1 MTLIN
6 EKVNDKFYLSDN
18 SALNGLMV
26 YYQNNISSF
35 PLSFYLVDWS
45 VFYDKSTC
53 QHLRPVLHA
62 YKKSSNIFAE

>member
-1 MTLIN
+1 MLIN
-6 EKVNDKFYLSDN
+6 EKANDKFYVSDN
-18 SALNGLMV
+18 SALSGLMV

-53 QHLRPVLHA
+53 RHLRPVLHA
-62 YKKSSNIFAE
+62 YTKSSNIFAE